1 MRGRWDLEGHQGRD
15 GACPVCG
22 TGRGTV
28 EWGGDGYGRYTLC
41 AGCGL
46 GLGRRPPGLPDVR
59 ERVEV
64 RFAHRL
70 RRHQIWTRALEDGRR
85 A

>member
-1 MRGRWDLEGHQGRD
+1 MGQREETGADPAQPSQWLFWPDPEFHPAGRL
-15 GACPVCG
+15 
-22 TGRGTV
+22 V
-28 EWGGDGYGRYTLC
+28 EVMPSLC

-46 GLGRRPPGLPDVR
+46 GLGRRPTGLPDVR

-64 RFAHRL
+64 RYAHRL
-70 RRHQIWTRALEDGRR
+70 RSHLVWTRALEDGRR